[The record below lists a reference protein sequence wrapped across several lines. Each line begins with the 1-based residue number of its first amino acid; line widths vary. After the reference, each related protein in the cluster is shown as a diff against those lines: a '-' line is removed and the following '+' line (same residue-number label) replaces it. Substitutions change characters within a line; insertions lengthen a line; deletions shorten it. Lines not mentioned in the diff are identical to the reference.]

1 LSKIKYNGSA
11 MPRKRKSQP
20 VLVLTKEVPL
30 LLTDEL
36 PVNNHMKSAIVA
48 LCLAMVVVL
57 LVNIR
62 LEFER
67 QRIGMIDGEPVY
79 RYTWIRP
86 WNTEPDPFLMPRIKP
101 RGDYNE
107 HYEVEPDRNS
117 KQFLTVWRII
127 RFGMQIY
134 N

>member
-1 LSKIKYNGSA
+1 
-11 MPRKRKSQP
+11 MPPKRKKQP
-20 VLVLTKEVPL
+20 VLVLTKEV
-30 LLTDEL
+30 
-36 PVNNHMKSAIVA
+36 VVSNHMKSAIVA
-48 LCLAMVVVL
+48 LCLALVVTL

-67 QRIGMIDGEPVY
+67 QRIGVIDGEPVY

-86 WNTEPDPFLMPRIKP
+86 WDSTPEPFVMPRIKP

-107 HYEVEPDRNS
+107 HFDVEPDRKS
-117 KQFLTVWRII
+117 KQFLTVWRVI

>member
-1 LSKIKYNGSA
+1 
-11 MPRKRKSQP
+11 MPRRRNNQRYKT
-20 VLVLTKEVPL
+20 LILTEDLELPL
-30 LLTDEL
+30 LLTEEV
-36 PVNNHMKSAIVA
+36 PVNSHMRSAVIA
-48 LCLAMVVVL
+48 LCLALVVTL
-57 LVNIR
+57 LVNVR

-67 QRIGMIDGEPVY
+67 QKIGITDGEPVY

-86 WNTEPDPFLMPRIKP
+86 WEDRPFLMPVAKP
-101 RGDYNE
+101 RTPYNE
-107 HYEVEPDRNS
+107 HYDVAPQQET

>member
-1 LSKIKYNGSA
+1 
-11 MPRKRKSQP
+11 MPRRRSNQRYKT
-20 VLVLTKEVPL
+20 LILTEDLELPL
-30 LLTDEL
+30 LLTEEL
-36 PVNNHMKSAIVA
+36 PVNNHMRSAVIAV
-48 LCLAMVVVL
+48 CLALVVTL

-67 QRIGMIDGEPVY
+67 QRVGIIDGEPVFKY
-79 RYTWIRP
+79 VWVRP
-86 WNTEPDPFLMPRIKP
+86 WEERPFLMPKTKP
-101 RGDYNE
+101 KMPYEE
-107 HYEVEPDRNS
+107 HYDVTPSQDDK

>member
-1 LSKIKYNGSA
+1 MVPPPK
-11 MPRKRKSQP
+11 QP
-20 VLVLTKEVPL
+20 VLVLTEEVPL
-30 LLTDEL
+30 LLTEEK
-36 PVNNHMKSAIVA
+36 VVSNHMKSAIVA
-48 LCLAMVVVL
+48 LCLALVVTL

-67 QRIGMIDGEPVY
+67 QRIGVIDGEPVY

-86 WNTEPDPFLMPRIKP
+86 WDSEPEPFLMPRIKP
-101 RGDYNE
+101 KGDYNE
-107 HYEVEPDRNS
+107 HYDVAPDKNT
-117 KQFLTVWRII
+117 KQLITVWRVI

>member
-1 LSKIKYNGSA
+1 

>member
-1 LSKIKYNGSA
+1 
-11 MPRKRKSQP
+11 M
-20 VLVLTKEVPL
+20 LTQEVPL
-30 LLTDEL
+30 LLTEEV
-36 PVNNHMKSAIVA
+36 PVNNHMRSAVIAV
-48 LCLAMVVVL
+48 CLALVVTL

-67 QRIGMIDGEPVY
+67 QRIGVIDGEPVY

-86 WNTEPDPFLMPRIKP
+86 WEDGPFLMPVAKP
-101 RGDYNE
+101 RTPYNE
-107 HYEVEPDRNS
+107 HYTVETDSDS
-117 KQFLTVWRII
+117 KRSFLTVWRVI

>member
-1 LSKIKYNGSA
+1 
-11 MPRKRKSQP
+11 MPRRRSNQRIKT
-20 VLVLTKEVPL
+20 LILTEDLELPL
-30 LLTDEL
+30 LLTEQV
-36 PVNNHMKSAIVA
+36 PVNNHMRSAVIAV
-48 LCLAMVVVL
+48 CLALVVTL

-67 QRIGMIDGEPVY
+67 QRVGMIDGEPVFKY
-79 RYTWIRP
+79 VWVRP
-86 WNTEPDPFLMPRIKP
+86 WDEESFLMPVAKP
-101 RGDYNE
+101 RTPYNE
-107 HYEVEPDRNS
+107 HYDVAPQQET

>member
-1 LSKIKYNGSA
+1 
-11 MPRKRKSQP
+11 MPPKRKKQP
-20 VLVLTKEVPL
+20 VLVLNEEVPL
-30 LLTDEL
+30 LLTEE
-36 PVNNHMKSAIVA
+36 VVVSNHMRSALVA

-67 QRIGMIDGEPVY
+67 QRVGVIDGEPVFKY
-79 RYTWIRP
+79 VWVRP
-86 WNTEPDPFLMPRIKP
+86 WEDKPFIFPKHKP
-101 RGDYNE
+101 ARPYEE
-107 HYEVEPDRNS
+107 HYDVTPQQEDK

>member
-1 LSKIKYNGSA
+1 
-11 MPRKRKSQP
+11 MPPKRKKQP

-30 LLTDEL
+30 LLTKE
-36 PVNNHMKSAIVA
+36 VVVSNHMKSAIVA
-48 LCLAMVVVL
+48 LCLALVVTL

>member
-1 LSKIKYNGSA
+1 MVPPQK
-11 MPRKRKSQP
+11 QP
-20 VLVLTKEVPL
+20 VLVLTEEVPL
-30 LLTDEL
+30 LLTEEK
-36 PVNNHMKSAIVA
+36 VVSNHMKSAIVA
-48 LCLAMVVVL
+48 LCLALVVTL

-67 QRIGMIDGEPVY
+67 QRIGVIDGEPVY

-86 WNTEPDPFLMPRIKP
+86 WDSEPEPFLMPRIKP
-101 RGDYNE
+101 KGDYNE
-107 HYEVEPDRNS
+107 HYDVAPDKNT
-117 KQFLTVWRII
+117 KQLITVWRVI

>member
-1 LSKIKYNGSA
+1 MTPPKK
-11 MPRKRKSQP
+11 QP
-20 VLVLTKEVPL
+20 VLVLTEEVPL
-30 LLTDEL
+30 LLTEE
-36 PVNNHMKSAIVA
+36 VVVSNHMKSAIVA
-48 LCLAMVVVL
+48 LCLALVVTL

-67 QRIGMIDGEPVY
+67 QRIGVIDGEPVY

-86 WNTEPDPFLMPRIKP
+86 WDSTPEPFLMPRIKP
-101 RGDYNE
+101 KGDYNE
-107 HYEVEPDRNS
+107 HYDVAPDSNT
-117 KQFLTVWRII
+117 KQFLTVWRVI

>member
-1 LSKIKYNGSA
+1 
-11 MPRKRKSQP
+11 MPPKRKKQP
-20 VLVLTKEVPL
+20 VLVLTEEVPL
-30 LLTDEL
+30 LLTEQV

-79 RYTWIRP
+79 RYTWVRP
-86 WNTEPDPFLMPRIKP
+86 WDSVPDPFLMPKIKP
-101 RGDYNE
+101 QGDYNE

>member
-1 LSKIKYNGSA
+1 
-11 MPRKRKSQP
+11 MPPKRKKQP

-30 LLTDEL
+30 LLTKE
-36 PVNNHMKSAIVA
+36 VVVSNHMKSAIVA
-48 LCLAMVVVL
+48 LCLALVVTL

-67 QRIGMIDGEPVY
+67 QRVGVIDGEPVY

>member
-1 LSKIKYNGSA
+1 
-11 MPRKRKSQP
+11 MPRRRSNQRYKT
-20 VLVLTKEVPL
+20 LILTEDLELPL
-30 LLTDEL
+30 LLTQEV
-36 PVNNHMKSAIVA
+36 PVNSHMRSAVIV
-48 LCLAMVVVL
+48 LCLALVVTL

-67 QRIGMIDGEPVY
+67 QRIGVTDGEPVY

-86 WNTEPDPFLMPRIKP
+86 WEQQTFLMPVAKP
-101 RGDYNE
+101 KEPYEE
-107 HYEVEPDRNS
+107 HYTVETDSDS
-117 KQFLTVWRII
+117 KRSFLTVWRVI

>member
-1 LSKIKYNGSA
+1 MPSKH
-11 MPRKRKSQP
+11 KRRQK
-20 VLVLTKEVPL
+20 VLVLTAKHELPL
-30 LLTDEL
+30 LLTEQV

-48 LCLAMVVVL
+48 LCLAMVVTL

-67 QRIGMIDGEPVY
+67 HRIGVIDGEPVY

-86 WNTEPDPFLMPRIKP
+86 WESEPFLLPREKP
-101 RGDYNE
+101 DITLKPYQE
-107 HYEVEPDRNS
+107 HYDVTPPQDKK

>member
-1 LSKIKYNGSA
+1 
-11 MPRKRKSQP
+11 MPRKRRRQP
-20 VLVLTKEVPL
+20 VLVLTEEVPL
-30 LLTDEL
+30 LLTEQV
-36 PVNNHMKSAIVA
+36 PVNTHMRSIIVA
-48 LCLAMVVVL
+48 LCLALVVTL

-67 QRIGMIDGEPVY
+67 QRIGITDGEPVY

-86 WNTEPDPFLMPRIKP
+86 WEDGPFLMPVAKP
-101 RGDYNE
+101 RTPYNE
-107 HYEVEPDRNS
+107 HYTVETDSDS
-117 KQFLTVWRII
+117 KRSFLTVWRVI

>member
-1 LSKIKYNGSA
+1 MVPPPK
-11 MPRKRKSQP
+11 QP
-20 VLVLTKEVPL
+20 VLVLTEEVPL
-30 LLTDEL
+30 LLTEEK
-36 PVNNHMKSAIVA
+36 PVSNHMKSAIVA
-48 LCLAMVVVL
+48 LCLALVVTL

-67 QRIGMIDGEPVY
+67 QRIGVIDGEPVY

-86 WNTEPDPFLMPRIKP
+86 WDSEPEPFLMPRIKP
-101 RGDYNE
+101 KGDYNE
-107 HYEVEPDRNS
+107 HYDVAPDKNT
-117 KQFLTVWRII
+117 KQLITVWRVI

>member
-1 LSKIKYNGSA
+1 MTPPKPHAKQ
-11 MPRKRKSQP
+11 R

-30 LLTDEL
+30 LLTEQP
-36 PVNNHMKSAIVA
+36 PVNNHMKSAVVA
-48 LCLAMVVVL
+48 LCLALVVTL
-57 LVNIR
+57 LINVR

-67 QRIGMIDGEPVY
+67 QQIGITDGEPVY

-86 WNTEPDPFLMPRIKP
+86 WDSAPEPFVMPRPKP

-107 HYEVEPDRNS
+107 HYDVAPDSNT
-117 KQFLTVWRII
+117 KQLITVWRVI

>member
-1 LSKIKYNGSA
+1 
-11 MPRKRKSQP
+11 MPPKRKKQP

-30 LLTDEL
+30 LLTKEL
-36 PVNNHMKSAIVA
+36 PVNTHMRSAIVA
-48 LCLAMVVVL
+48 LCLALVVIL

-67 QRIGMIDGEPVY
+67 QRIGVIDGEPVY

-86 WNTEPDPFLMPRIKP
+86 WDSTPEPFVMPRIKP

-107 HYEVEPDRNS
+107 HFDVEPDRKS

>member
-1 LSKIKYNGSA
+1 
-11 MPRKRKSQP
+11 MPPKRKKQP
-20 VLVLTKEVPL
+20 VLVLTEEVPL
-30 LLTDEL
+30 LLTEQV

-79 RYTWIRP
+79 RYTWVRP
-86 WNTEPDPFLMPRIKP
+86 WNSVPEPFSCPKSNLRATTTNTMKWSLT
-101 RGDYNE
+101 GTA
-107 HYEVEPDRNS
+107 NS
-117 KQFLTVWRII
+117 F
-127 RFGMQIY
+127 
-134 N
+134 

>member
-1 LSKIKYNGSA
+1 MI
-11 MPRKRKSQP
+11 
-20 VLVLTKEVPL
+20 
-30 LLTDEL
+30 
-36 PVNNHMKSAIVA
+36 A
-48 LCLAMVVVL
+48 LCLALVVTL
-57 LVNIR
+57 LVNVR

-67 QRIGMIDGEPVY
+67 QKIGITDGEPVY

-86 WNTEPDPFLMPRIKP
+86 WEERPFLMPKNKP
-101 RGDYNE
+101 KMPYEE
-107 HYEVEPDRNS
+107 HYDVTPSQDDK

>member
-1 LSKIKYNGSA
+1 
-11 MPRKRKSQP
+11 
-20 VLVLTKEVPL
+20 
-30 LLTDEL
+30 
-36 PVNNHMKSAIVA
+36 MKSAIVA

>member
-1 LSKIKYNGSA
+1 
-11 MPRKRKSQP
+11 MTPPREQP
-20 VLVLTKEVPL
+20 VLVLTQEVPL
-30 LLTDEL
+30 LLTEQKA
-36 PVNNHMKSAIVA
+36 VSNHMKSAVVA
-48 LCLAMVVVL
+48 LCLALVVTL

-67 QRIGMIDGEPVY
+67 QQIGITDGEPVY
-79 RYTWIRP
+79 EYVWVRP
-86 WNTEPDPFLMPRIKP
+86 WTPTPFVMPKKKP

-107 HYEVEPDRNS
+107 HYDVTPDSNS
-117 KQFLTVWRII
+117 KQLITVWRII

>member
-1 LSKIKYNGSA
+1 
-11 MPRKRKSQP
+11 MTPPREQR
-20 VLVLTKEVPL
+20 VLVLTEEVPL
-30 LLTDEL
+30 LLTEEK
-36 PVNNHMKSAIVA
+36 PVSNHMKSAVVA
-48 LCLAMVVVL
+48 LCLALVVTL

-67 QRIGMIDGEPVY
+67 QRVGLIDGEPVY
-79 RYTWIRP
+79 EYVWVRP
-86 WNTEPDPFLMPRIKP
+86 WTPEPFLMPRNKP

-107 HYEVEPDRNS
+107 HYDVAPDPTT
-117 KQFLTVWRII
+117 KQFLTVWRVI

>member
-1 LSKIKYNGSA
+1 
-11 MPRKRKSQP
+11 MTPPREQP
-20 VLVLTKEVPL
+20 TLVLTEEVPL
-30 LLTDEL
+30 LLTEQP
-36 PVNNHMKSAIVA
+36 PVNNHMKSAVVA
-48 LCLAMVVVL
+48 LCLALVVTL

-67 QRIGMIDGEPVY
+67 QRVGLIDGEPVY
-79 RYTWIRP
+79 EYVWVRP
-86 WNTEPDPFLMPRIKP
+86 WTPAPFVMPRPKP

-107 HYEVEPDRNS
+107 HYDVTPDSDS
-117 KQFLTVWRII
+117 KQLITVWRVI